1 MFLCID
7 SELPQANAWGMMN
20 SIKTRCTRGLDSLF
34 TKFLSEETKNRIEFT
49 ILMVAIAS
57 FILHLIIIYLIDFN
71 LIELNDNSNLFINP
85 IAAIYT
91 PFSFILIYEVYL
103 LIYYLP
109 RSITVYIG
117 KQYEVMTLILIR
129 KLFKDLSSL
138 KLTADWFSIKSDTVF
153 TYHLI
158 ATVILFFL
166 ISIFYKLNPQKD
178 EKANSKPE
186 VSVGTTLFIRMKNYI
201 ATFLVP
207 VFVGMAAYS
216 LFSWLKLTFFAPSV
230 SLEKA
235 PQVDGIFFDQFFTI
249 LILADVLLLLISF
262 LRTDRF
268 STVIRNSG
276 FVIST
281 ILIKI
286 SFGTEGLLN
295 IVLVVVAVVFGVT
308 ILAIQR
314 RYDNLGFSA

>member
-1 MFLCID
+1 ML
-7 SELPQANAWGMMN
+7 N
-20 SIKTRCTRGLDSLF
+20 SIRSVFTDTLDYLF
-34 TKFLSEETKNRIEFT
+34 NMFLSEKTKNRTELI

-57 FILHLIIIYLIDFN
+57 FIIHLIVIYLIDFKI
-71 LIELNDNSNLFINP
+71 IELNDKTNLFINP

-117 KQYEVMTLILIR
+117 KQYEIMTLILIR
-129 KLFKDLSSL
+129 KLFNDLSNL
-138 KLTADWFSIKSDTVF
+138 KLTAEWFSVKSDMVF

-158 ATVILFFL
+158 ATVLLFFL
-166 ISIFYKLNPQKD
+166 ISVFYSLNPQKD
-178 EKANSKPE
+178 EKGETKLEISA
-186 VSVGTTLFIRMKNYI
+186 GTNLFIRMKKYI
-201 ATFLVP
+201 ATLLVP
-207 VFVGMAAYS
+207 VFVVVAVYS
-216 LFSWLKLTFFAPSV
+216 LVDWLNLTFFDPS
-230 SLEKA
+230 SSFENA
-235 PQVDGIFFDQFFTI
+235 PQIDGIFFDRFFMI
-249 LILADVLLLLISF
+249 LILADVLLLLFSF

-295 IVLVVVAVVFGVT
+295 NVLVVAAVVFGVT
-308 ILAIQR
+308 ILAIQK
-314 RYDNLGFSA
+314 RYDRLELGS

>member
-1 MFLCID
+1 MI
-7 SELPQANAWGMMN
+7 N
-20 SIKTRCTRGLDSLF
+20 SIKSIGTKALDYLF
-34 TKFLSEETKNRIEFT
+34 AKFLSENTKNRIEFT

-57 FILHLIIIYLIDFN
+57 FVIHLLVIFLVDFKF
-71 LIELNDNSNLFINP
+71 IELDDKANLFINP

-117 KQYEVMTLILIR
+117 KQYEIMTLILIR
-129 KLFKDLSSL
+129 RLFKDLSNL
-138 KLTADWFSIKSDTVF
+138 KLTENWFSVKGDMVF
-153 TYHLI
+153 TYDLV
-158 ATVILFFL
+158 TVVILFFL
-166 ISIFYKLNPQKD
+166 IYVFYSLNPQKE
-178 EKANSKPE
+178 EKGDAKPE
-186 VSVGTTLFIRMKNYI
+186 ISVGTSSFIRMKNCI
-201 ATFLVP
+201 ATLLVP

-216 LFSWLKLTFFAPSV
+216 LVNWLYITFYAPSV
-230 SLEKA
+230 AIDKA

-249 LILADVLLLLISF
+249 LILADVLLLLFSF

-295 IVLVVVAVVFGVT
+295 NILVVVAVVFGVT
-308 ILAIQR
+308 ILAIQK
-314 RYDNLGFSA
+314 RYDRLGFSA

>member
-1 MFLCID
+1 MFNSFKSKCT
-7 SELPQANAWGMMN
+7 QA
-20 SIKTRCTRGLDSLF
+20 LDHLF
-34 TKFLSEETKNRIEFT
+34 AKFLSERTKDRIEFV

-57 FILHLIIIYLIDFN
+57 FIIHLIVIFLIDFN
-71 LIELNDNSNLFINP
+71 VIELNDRSSLFINP

-117 KQYEVMTLILIR
+117 KQYEIMTLILIR
-129 KLFKDLSSL
+129 KLFKDLSGL
-138 KLTADWFSIKSDTVF
+138 KLTAEWFSVKSDMAF

-158 ATVILFFL
+158 ATVLLFFL
-166 ISIFYKLNPQKD
+166 ISVFYSLNPQKE
-178 EKANSKPE
+178 EKGEAKSE
-186 VSVGTTLFIRMKNYI
+186 ISVGTTLFIRMKNFM
-201 ATFLVP
+201 ATLLVP
-207 VFVGMAAYS
+207 VFVGMAGYS
-216 LFSWLKLTFFAPSV
+216 LFDWLNLTFFAPSV
-230 SLEKA
+230 AVEKA

-249 LILADVLLLLISF
+249 LILADVLLLLFSF

-295 IVLVVVAVVFGVT
+295 NVLVVVAVVFGVT
-308 ILAIQR
+308 ILAIQK
-314 RYDNLGFSA
+314 RYEALGLNS

>member
-1 MFLCID
+1 MH
-7 SELPQANAWGMMN
+7 
-20 SIKTRCTRGLDSLF
+20 SIKKSCTQVLAYLF
-34 TKFLSEETKNRIEFT
+34 TMFLSEQTKKRIEFT

-57 FILHLIIIYLIDFN
+57 FIIHLIIIYLIDLN
-71 LIELNDNSNLFINP
+71 LIELNDKSNLFINP

-138 KLTADWFSIKSDTVF
+138 KLTADWFSVKSDLAF

-158 ATVILFFL
+158 ATVVLFFL
-166 ISIFYKLNPQKD
+166 ISVFYNLNPQKD
-178 EKANSKPE
+178 EKADAKPE

-207 VFVGMAAYS
+207 VFIGMAAYS
-216 LFSWLKLTFFAPSV
+216 LFSWLKLTFFEPST

-249 LILADVLLLLISF
+249 LILADVLLLLFSF

-295 IVLVVVAVVFGVT
+295 NVLVVVAVVFGVT
-308 ILAIQR
+308 ILAIQK
-314 RYDNLGFSA
+314 RYYSLGFSS